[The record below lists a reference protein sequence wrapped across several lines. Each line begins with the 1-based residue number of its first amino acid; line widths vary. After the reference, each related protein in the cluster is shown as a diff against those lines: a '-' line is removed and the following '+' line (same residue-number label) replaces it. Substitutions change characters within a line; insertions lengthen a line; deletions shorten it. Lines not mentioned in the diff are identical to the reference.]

1 MAQLY
6 ATVAAG
12 TAATLLAT
20 VLLLL
25 RLKLYGRRPIM
36 TLTRQWVATSTHT
49 SSIVLALLIAAAI
62 SCFAGIPRND
72 ASPSENEAVLSVD
85 GIPSEKNSAS
95 DSDGSDATQA
105 LESLRA
111 YANSVDSNQ
120 DPMAAKSSATVSAE
134 LPDVETMIA
143 KLLARLEKDPNDVNG
158 WKMLGWSYLNTQRHG
173 EAAKAYETALKLEP
187 ANTEIAKALD
197 QAKSAQVATG
207 GPSPSGSMLNP
218 TRDDAPHVEDLS
230 EAQRSDMIHGMV
242 DKLAARLETSP
253 ADENGWLRLMS
264 SRMTL
269 GEKEAAKAALSKA
282 LAVFASDA
290 DAKIRLTAAARELG
304 IESD

>member
-25 RLKLYGRRPIM
+25 RLKLHGRRPI
-36 TLTRQWVATSTHT
+36 TALTRQWVATSTHT
-49 SSIVLALLIAAAI
+49 SGIVLALLIAAAI

-72 ASPSENEAVLSVD
+72 ASPSGNEAILSID
-85 GIPSEKNSAS
+85 DPPSGKNSAS
-95 DSDGSDATQA
+95 DSDGSDTTQA

-111 YANSVDSNQ
+111 YANSVDSNR
-120 DPMAAKSSATVSAE
+120 DPMAAKSSAANSAD

-158 WKMLGWSYLNTQRHG
+158 WKMLGWSYLNTQRPG

-187 ANTEIAKALD
+187 GNTEIAKALD

-207 GPSPSGSMLNP
+207 EPSPSGSMLNP
-218 TRDDAPHVEDLS
+218 TRDDAQHVEGLS

-269 GEKEAAKAALSKA
+269 GEKDAAKAALSKA
-282 LAVFASDA
+282 LAAFASDA
-290 DAKIRLTAAARELG
+290 DAKTRLTAAARELG